1 MAEKKSLVKNS
12 IFNMIYKGFTALFP
26 LITTS
31 YISRVLLPAGVGR
44 VGYANTIVA
53 YFVLIASL
61 GIPTYGVKA
70 IAQSGETKEGRSRT
84 FWELFFINLA
94 ATLMCIVAYYVFV
107 DNFPH
112 FADRKLLFQIM
123 GLMLILNIFNI
134 DWFYQGM
141 EEYSYIATRSIIV
154 KILSFVAMLLFVKK
168 AEDYVIY
175 AFILCVATAGNNLL
189 NAWNL
194 RKYIGKPDAGLHP
207 GRHLKPVL
215 ILLASTIATEIYT
228 MLDTIMLEYY
238 HGETC
243 VGYYSNPVKIVRM
256 TYTVVIALV
265 AVFYPR
271 ISYHYK
277 QKEYDRCN
285 ELLSRGFK
293 IMLLLALPC
302 TVGIG
307 ITAEYIVPF
316 LFGEAFLP
324 SIETLRI
331 LSVLVLVFS
340 VAYFLGHIVLIAT
353 GQEQKIL
360 HATIAGAVIN
370 AAVNFLLIP
379 SMQQSGAA
387 IASVL
392 SEIAVT
398 TVLVWHARCSY
409 HLAIGRNYVISLG
422 AALAAM
428 TAVVF
433 LLKRLTW
440 TVPVMLFVL
449 IAAAAAV
456 YFGCLLL
463 FRNDTVM
470 ELLHKGLERLQ
481 NR

>member
-1 MAEKKSLVKNS
+1 
-12 IFNMIYKGFTALFP
+12 
-26 LITTS
+26 
-31 YISRVLLPAGVGR
+31 
-44 VGYANTIVA
+44 
-53 YFVLIASL
+53 
-61 GIPTYGVKA
+61 
-70 IAQSGETKEGRSRT
+70 
-84 FWELFFINLA
+84 
-94 ATLMCIVAYYVFV
+94 
-107 DNFPH
+107 
-112 FADRKLLFQIM
+112 
-123 GLMLILNIFNI
+123 
-134 DWFYQGM
+134 
-141 EEYSYIATRSIIV
+141 
-154 KILSFVAMLLFVKK
+154 
-168 AEDYVIY
+168 
-175 AFILCVATAGNNLL
+175 
-189 NAWNL
+189 
-194 RKYIGKPDAGLHP
+194 
-207 GRHLKPVL
+207 
-215 ILLASTIATEIYT
+215 
-228 MLDTIMLEYY
+228 LDTIMLEYY

-324 SIETLRI
+324 SIGTLRI

>member
-123 GLMLILNIFNI
+123 GLMLVLNIFNI

-168 AEDYVIY
+168 AKDYVIY

-194 RKYIGKPDAGLHP
+194 RKYIGKPDVGLHP

-302 TVGIG
+302 TVGI
-307 ITAEYIVPF
+307 
-316 LFGEAFLP
+316 L
-324 SIETLRI
+324 
-331 LSVLVLVFS
+331 
-340 VAYFLGHIVLIAT
+340 
-353 GQEQKIL
+353 
-360 HATIAGAVIN
+360 
-370 AAVNFLLIP
+370 
-379 SMQQSGAA
+379 
-387 IASVL
+387 
-392 SEIAVT
+392 
-398 TVLVWHARCSY
+398 
-409 HLAIGRNYVISLG
+409 
-422 AALAAM
+422 
-428 TAVVF
+428 
-433 LLKRLTW
+433 
-440 TVPVMLFVL
+440 
-449 IAAAAAV
+449 
-456 YFGCLLL
+456 
-463 FRNDTVM
+463 
-470 ELLHKGLERLQ
+470 
-481 NR
+481 

>member
-1 MAEKKSLVKNS
+1 
-12 IFNMIYKGFTALFP
+12 
-26 LITTS
+26 
-31 YISRVLLPAGVGR
+31 
-44 VGYANTIVA
+44 
-53 YFVLIASL
+53 
-61 GIPTYGVKA
+61 
-70 IAQSGETKEGRSRT
+70 
-84 FWELFFINLA
+84 
-94 ATLMCIVAYYVFV
+94 
-107 DNFPH
+107 
-112 FADRKLLFQIM
+112 
-123 GLMLILNIFNI
+123 
-134 DWFYQGM
+134 
-141 EEYSYIATRSIIV
+141 
-154 KILSFVAMLLFVKK
+154 
-168 AEDYVIY
+168 
-175 AFILCVATAGNNLL
+175 
-189 NAWNL
+189 
-194 RKYIGKPDAGLHP
+194 
-207 GRHLKPVL
+207 
-215 ILLASTIATEIYT
+215 

-243 VGYYSNPVKIVRM
+243 VGYYSNPVKIARM

-324 SIETLRI
+324 SIGTLRI

-428 TAVVF
+428 TAVVCW
-433 LLKRLTW
+433 LKHLSW
-440 TVPVMLFVL
+440 ALPVMLFVL
-449 IAAAAAV
+449 IAAAVAV

-481 NR
+481 KR

>member
-123 GLMLILNIFNI
+123 GLMLVLNIFNI

-168 AEDYVIY
+168 AKDYVIY

-194 RKYIGKPDAGLHP
+194 RKYIGKPDVGLHP

-324 SIETLRI
+324 SIGTLRI

-340 VAYFLGHIVLIAT
+340 VAHRADRNR
-353 GQEQKIL
+353 
-360 HATIAGAVIN
+360 AGAKNSSRNDCGGGNQCSSQLPADSVH
-370 AAVNFLLIP
+370 AAERCRDCIRSVGDRRDH
-379 SMQQSGAA
+379 SAGVACKMQLSPCDRQELCHQSGRGAGSDDGGGMLA
-387 IASVL
+387 QTSVMGGACHAVRSDCGGGSGLFRL
-392 SEIAVT
+392 SAPFPER
-398 TVLVWHARCSY
+398 HRD
-409 HLAIGRNYVISLG
+409 G
-422 AALAAM
+422 AAAQRA
-428 TAVVF
+428 
-433 LLKRLTW
+433 
-440 TVPVMLFVL
+440 
-449 IAAAAAV
+449 
-456 YFGCLLL
+456 
-463 FRNDTVM
+463 
-470 ELLHKGLERLQ
+470 
-481 NR
+481 